1 MKEAKE
7 KAGGGGGGGEKSARG
22 KEEGALSLSPQPP
35 PFFPFDGRRLPRRL
49 ERH

>member
-1 MKEAKE
+1 MEEAKE
-7 KAGGGGGGGEKSARG
+7 NAGGGGGEKSARG

-49 ERH
+49 ECH